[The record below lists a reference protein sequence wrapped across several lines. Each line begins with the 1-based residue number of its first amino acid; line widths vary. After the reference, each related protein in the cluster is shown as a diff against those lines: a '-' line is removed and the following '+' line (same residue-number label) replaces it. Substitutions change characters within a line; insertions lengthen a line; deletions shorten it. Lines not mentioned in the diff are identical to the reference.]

1 MSQKVYVSGR
11 FSDDTINIYGKNN
24 SNLSKPAIV
33 LANSQPTYHNSC
45 GYLAQYETD
54 GTVNWALQLGV
65 DRNKRDYDYDF
76 AYGVS
81 ADFSNNVFVVGYFWD
96 ESFDIYNPTLSSNT
110 SGSVPNIG
118 LTINNPSGTSQ
129 NSCGYIFK
137 VDSRGYAQWGAQ
149 VGGTTRNIDD
159 YQNTDTFNTDTD
171 KNNNVYVCGNF
182 SDDVCNIYS
191 GIARGNTSGISN
203 TYLTLNS
210 TYTGTVPGGNVKG
223 SNAFLAKYNSSG
235 DIKWGA
241 KIGRSPPPQCDNDCS

>member
-1 MSQKVYVSGR
+1 M
-11 FSDDTINIYGKNN
+11 
-24 SNLSKPAIV
+24 
-33 LANSQPTYHNSC
+33 
-45 GYLAQYETD
+45 
-54 GTVNWALQLGV
+54 NWALQLGV